1 MLAKDFLEKAKK
13 YDGREVSIKYTNGK
27 RDKGLLTYQKDSY
40 EEDVS
45 YKNKD
50 MQYPKTLYRKT
61 INTCFDEIEISV
73 KRYQQVLT
81 ITPHKRSKK

>member
-50 MQYPKTLYRKT
+50 MQYPKTLY
-61 INTCFDEIEISV
+61 
-73 KRYQQVLT
+73 
-81 ITPHKRSKK
+81 